1 MALTI
6 QSFSFLRNTMIV
18 AGYAID
24 IQGLRNQEAAANH
37 YNCRQNNNHYSP
49 LNDQQ
54 SYGRK
59 IHINSE

>member
-37 YNCRQNNNHYSP
+37 YNCRQKSKQP
-49 LNDQQ
+49 LFTIKRPTKLWTQN
-54 SYGRK
+54 SY
-59 IHINSE
+59 